1 MKKTLIS
8 KYQKTTEL
16 YRNTNPKSKNIKIK
30 LQNTLSRNKTFRNT
44 IGNPIFNDKIK
55 PKLQSVN
62 SENSINRNKNL
73 LLSNNFIKIKNKSKL
88 IKKVS
93 TSLIKKDN
101 KIIIEKKSSKTS
113 FNSNSK
119 EKNSNK
125 IIKEYSSYAKTA
137 VSTTNNINDN
147 VININFKKNENILKK
162 LIDNINLK
170 EIEKVSNVDLLQNN
184 IFLLK
189 VYSFIFD
196 LTSKDYSI
204 LNIEHNNEIK
214 QQFKELTNKIEFLNN
229 NKLVNNNLININI
242 IYDKNCNLNEKM
254 NNILQESN
262 NRKLIYNNFFDFYE
276 KILCDIVKLSNEL
289 SKKNLNKKNEEIA
302 SINSNINFIKS
313 INREKHDNELLNNLN
328 IKETFSQGD
337 YNIYY
342 GMDESNG
349 ISSIDNDYYQILLKN
364 SFKEKN
370 INNENSKSKN
380 HSRNKQ
386 LNNNFSS
393 LSSTIINNYESSDSN
408 IIDNISINNNNSLPN
423 KNNSNKK
430 NDIKK
435 KMNIPDI
442 EQKFIEENKNEFN
455 YHTQSKDINNKV
467 QNLNIKKNFMKTVKN
482 LDKPMI
488 KEKIMNRLN
497 NENDK
502 CNIF

>member
-204 LNIEHNNEIK
+204 LDIENNNEIK

-229 NKLVNNNLININI
+229 NKLVNNNLLNI
-242 IYDKNCNLNEKM
+242 DKDCNLNNKM